1 MLDTTLGR
9 TGTLQD
15 VATWTQANRCIDT
28 YRAVMRCATLWDHST
43 LAQLPGDADA
53 FEKRFPRDGYD
64 PDLHKSEPAYRAWR
78 VKVLSALHAYAARN
92 AVSTEGTAV
101 HSPVVDMWD
110 ELKRRLSSLTGED
123 GLIPHQATLPVIAL
137 SHVAIQYRLR
147 PSDLDP
153 ARLASLGS
161 LLTSNERQQVR
172 RALKAL
178 TRFKEVAKLDD
189 LLPIDP
195 FPEKPWTPMARIDDL
210 PGCLVAE
217 IAAWIDTAN
226 GAAFDPV
233 AQTMDGG
240 NSKAD
245 RVIKDTALR
254 RYCATARKL
263 EAVASP
269 DVPLA
274 AFFRKDVATAVVR
287 DWMSDGLT
295 PRTIWTYLRNSV
307 TVAARN
313 GVDVSWLE
321 DLKERSNTIKEG
333 KKSSGEMAP
342 KVIAFCKKVLD
353 QPALQ
358 TRLLTLHI
366 RARRVAQAI
375 LDRAH
380 EAGRDLTGRE
390 VERVRQLGSVAVFS
404 AIETV
409 AAPFRIENT
418 LSTVFRGDVGR
429 TLFLP
434 IAASNFA
441 KFVYPELVTKNN
453 EQIEV
458 KLIEDR
464 RHGLDTLMW
473 YLRVIRP
480 LYPHHETSN
489 FLFPSVEKPGVR
501 IRNTAF
507 REWFRKITRSLG
519 VPMTPHNFRHALASM
534 MIRARPGSWDEIA
547 ALLGNTPATVMRYYA
562 WVNKQT
568 QIENAQSL
576 VLELL
581 DAA

>member
-28 YRAVMRCATLWDHST
+28 YRAVMRCSTLWDHST
-43 LAQLPGDADA
+43 LAQLPADA
-53 FEKRFPRDGYD
+53 EAFERRFPRDGYD

-92 AVSTEGTAV
+92 AITTGGTL
-101 HSPVVDMWD
+101 HQNPVAEIW
-110 ELKRRLSSLTGED
+110 EALKERLRLLTGA
-123 GLIPHQATLPVIAL
+123 GGPITHQATLPVIAL
-137 SHVAIQYRLR
+137 SHIAIQHRLR
-147 PSDLDP
+147 PSDLD
-153 ARLASLGS
+153 ANRLASLGS
-161 LLTSNERQQVR
+161 LLTGNERQQVQ

-178 TRFKEVAKLDD
+178 TRFRELVGLDD
-189 LLPIDP
+189 LLPIEP
-195 FPEKPWTPMARIDDL
+195 FPERPWKPIARIDDL
-210 PGCLVAE
+210 PRSLVAE
-217 IAAWIDTAN
+217 IAAWIDRSS
-226 GAAFDPV
+226 GAAFDLV
-233 AQTMDGG
+233 DQTMRGG

-263 EAVASP
+263 EAVALP
-269 DVPLA
+269 DASLE
-274 AFFRKDVATAVVR
+274 AFFRKNVATAVVR
-287 DWMSDGLT
+287 AWKADGLT
-295 PRTIWTYLRNSV
+295 PRSIWTYLRNCV

-321 DLKERSNTIKEG
+321 DLKENSSTIQEG
-333 KKSSGEMAP
+333 KTSSGAMCP

-353 QPALQ
+353 QTAMQ

-380 EAGRDLTGRE
+380 AAGRDLTGRE

-418 LSTVFRGDVGR
+418 LSTVFRGDVDR

-434 IAASNFA
+434 TSASNFA
-441 KFVYPELVTKNN
+441 KFVYPERVTKNGQ
-453 EQIEV
+453 QIEV

-489 FLFPSVEKPGVR
+489 FLFPSVEKPGAR
-501 IRNTAF
+501 IRNTVF

-547 ALLGNTPATVMRYYA
+547 ALLGNTPETVMKYYA

>member
-9 TGTLQD
+9 SGTLQD

-28 YRAVMRCATLWDHST
+28 FRAVMRCSTLWDHST
-43 LAQLPGDADA
+43 LAQLPADA
-53 FEKRFPRDGYD
+53 EAFERRFPRDGYD

-92 AVSTEGTAV
+92 AITTGGTL
-101 HSPVVDMWD
+101 HQNPVAEIW
-110 ELKRRLSSLTGED
+110 EALKERLRLLTGA
-123 GLIPHQATLPVIAL
+123 GGPITYQATLPVIAL
-137 SHVAIQYRLR
+137 SHIAIQHRLR
-147 PSDLDP
+147 PADLD
-153 ARLASLGS
+153 ANKLASLGS
-161 LLTSNERQQVR
+161 LLTGNERQQVQ

-178 TRFKEVAKLDD
+178 TRFRELVGLDD
-189 LLPIDP
+189 LLPIEP
-195 FPEKPWTPMARIDDL
+195 FPERPWKPIARIDDL
-210 PGCLVAE
+210 PRSLVAE
-217 IAAWIDTAN
+217 IAAWIDRSS

-233 AQTMDGG
+233 DQTMRGG

-263 EAVASP
+263 EAVALP
-269 DVPLA
+269 DASLE
-274 AFFRKDVATAVVR
+274 AFFQKSVATAVVR
-287 DWMSDGLT
+287 DWKADGLT
-295 PRTIWTYLRNSV
+295 PRSIWTYLRNCV

-313 GVDVSWLE
+313 GVNVAWLE
-321 DLKERSNTIKEG
+321 DLKEKSSAIKEG
-333 KKSSGEMAP
+333 KKSSGTMAP

-353 QPALQ
+353 QPAMQ

-418 LSTVFRGDVGR
+418 LSTVFRGDADR

-434 IAASNFA
+434 TSASNFA
-441 KFVYPELVTKNN
+441 KFVYPELVTKND

-480 LYPHHETSN
+480 LYPPHETSN
-489 FLFPSVEKPGVR
+489 FLFPSVEKPGAR
-501 IRNTAF
+501 IRNTVF

-547 ALLGNTPATVMRYYA
+547 ALLGNTPETVMRYYA

>member
-28 YRAVMRCATLWDHST
+28 YRAVMRCSTLWDHST
-43 LAQLPGDADA
+43 LAQLPADADA

-92 AVSTEGTAV
+92 AITTGGTL
-101 HSPVVDMWD
+101 HQNPVAEIW
-110 ELKRRLSSLTGED
+110 EALKERLRLLTGA
-123 GLIPHQATLPVIAL
+123 GGPITYQATLPVIAL
-137 SHVAIQYRLR
+137 SHIAIQHRLR
-147 PSDLDP
+147 PADLD
-153 ARLASLGS
+153 ANRLASLGS
-161 LLTSNERQQVR
+161 LLTSNERQQVQ

-178 TRFKEVAKLDD
+178 TRFRELVGLDD
-189 LLPIDP
+189 LLPIEP
-195 FPEKPWTPMARIDDL
+195 FPERPWKPIARIDDL
-210 PGCLVAE
+210 PRSLVAE
-217 IAAWIDTAN
+217 IAAWIDRSS

-233 AQTMDGG
+233 DQTMRGG

-263 EAVASP
+263 EAVALP
-269 DVPLA
+269 DASLE
-274 AFFRKDVATAVVR
+274 AFFRKNVATAVVR
-287 DWMSDGLT
+287 EWKADGLT
-295 PRTIWTYLRNSV
+295 PRSIWTYLRNSV

-321 DLKERSNTIKEG
+321 DLKENSSTIQEG
-333 KKSSGEMAP
+333 KTSSGAMCP

-353 QPALQ
+353 QPAMQ
-358 TRLLTLHI
+358 TRLLTIHI

-380 EAGRDLTGRE
+380 DAGRDLTGRE

-418 LSTVFRGDVGR
+418 LSTVFRGDADR

-434 IAASNFA
+434 TSASNFA
-441 KFVYPELVTKNN
+441 KFVYPELVTKND

-480 LYPHHETSN
+480 LYPPHETSN
-489 FLFPSVEKPGVR
+489 FLFPSVEKPGAR
-501 IRNTAF
+501 IRNTVF

-547 ALLGNTPATVMRYYA
+547 ALLGNTPETVMRYYA

>member
-1 MLDTTLGR
+1 MLGTTLGR

-15 VATWTQANRCIDT
+15 VAAWTQANRCIDT
-28 YRAVMRCATLWDHST
+28 YRAVMRCSTLWDHST
-43 LAQLPGDADA
+43 LAQLPADA
-53 FEKRFPRDGYD
+53 EAFERRFPRDGYD

-92 AVSTEGTAV
+92 AITTGGNL
-101 HSPVVDMWD
+101 HQNPVAQIWD
-110 ELKRRLSSLTGED
+110 ALKERLRLLTGA
-123 GLIPHQATLPVIAL
+123 GGPITYQSTLPVIAL
-137 SHVAIQYRLR
+137 SHIAIQHRLR
-147 PSDLDP
+147 PADLD
-153 ARLASLGS
+153 ANRLASLGS
-161 LLTSNERQQVR
+161 LLTSNERQQVQ

-178 TRFKEVAKLDD
+178 TRFRELVGLDD
-189 LLPIDP
+189 LLPIEP
-195 FPEKPWTPMARIDDL
+195 FPERPWTPIARIDDL
-210 PGCLVAE
+210 PRSLVAE
-217 IAAWIDTAN
+217 IAAWIDRSS

-233 AQTMDGG
+233 DQTMRGG

-263 EAVASP
+263 EAVALP
-269 DVPLA
+269 DASLE
-274 AFFRKDVATAVVR
+274 AFFRKNVATAVVR
-287 DWMSDGLT
+287 AWKADGLT
-295 PRTIWTYLRNSV
+295 PRSIWTYLRNCV

-321 DLKERSNTIKEG
+321 DLKENSSTVQEG
-333 KKSSGEMAP
+333 KTSSGAMCP
-342 KVIAFCKKVLD
+342 KVVAFCKKVLD
-353 QPALQ
+353 QTAMQ

-380 EAGRDLTGRE
+380 AAGRDLTGRE

-418 LSTVFRGDVGR
+418 LSTVFRGDVDR

-434 IAASNFA
+434 TSASNFA
-441 KFVYPELVTKNN
+441 KFVYPERVTKNGQ
-453 EQIEV
+453 QIEV

-489 FLFPSVEKPGVR
+489 FLFPSVEKPGAR
-501 IRNTAF
+501 IRNTVF

-547 ALLGNTPATVMRYYA
+547 ALLGNTPETVMKYYA